1 MLPGCGIGSPPGRS
15 CLSVYYENA
24 HQTMTQPNNTA
35 AAHSMLFLGCPGA
48 RGMYD
53 VAMLILWSVGVT
65 VISLLLLAYCYG
77 LIF

>member
-1 MLPGCGIGSPPGRS
+1 
-15 CLSVYYENA
+15 
-24 HQTMTQPNNTA
+24 
-35 AAHSMLFLGCPGA
+35 
-48 RGMYD
+48 MYD